1 MRKLRWLIIFLS
13 LSCLCFAPTFIVH
26 ATTITEQ
33 QPITIEEF
41 QVSEAGTYPVII
53 EYQDEKTSE
62 KFEKIVTMTVYYPNT
77 ITNIHTGEGI
87 DAMDVLLNDSEI
99 LQMTSSELIDKAK
112 ARAWNIA
119 DGSSVEITEAVV
131 NFISQNEQHGHYN
144 VTFKTARGTENTV
157 TFLALMT
164 PEILPL
170 DEVYL
175 EDFTQLD
182 NQITDWIYVT
192 ILAFILIP
200 IIIISFSL
208 LRMIT
213 LVKKAR
219 KLLYQEYYSK

>member
-1 MRKLRWLIIFLS
+1 MRKLRWLFILLS
-13 LSCLCFAPTFIVH
+13 LSCLCFAPAYIVR
-26 ATTITEQ
+26 ATTMTEQ

-53 EYQDEKTSE
+53 EYRDEKTDE
-62 KFEKIVTMTVYYPNT
+62 KFEKVVTMTVYYPNT

-99 LQMTSSELIDKAK
+99 SHMSSSELIDKAK
-112 ARAWNIA
+112 ARAWNIT
-119 DGSSVEITEAVV
+119 DGSPVEITEAIV
-131 NFISQNEQHGHYN
+131 NFVSKNEQHEHYN
-144 VTFKTARGTENTV
+144 ITFKTARGTENTV

-164 PEILPL
+164 TELLPL

-208 LRMIT
+208 LRMVT
-213 LVKKAR
+213 LVKKSR
-219 KLLYQEYYSK
+219 KLLYQEYYRK